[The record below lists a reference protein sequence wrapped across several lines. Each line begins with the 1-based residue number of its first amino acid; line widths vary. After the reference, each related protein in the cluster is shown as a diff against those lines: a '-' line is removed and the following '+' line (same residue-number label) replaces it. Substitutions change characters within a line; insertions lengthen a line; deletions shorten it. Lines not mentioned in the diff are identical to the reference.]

1 MKIVWS
7 SQKKWNLAYSLA
19 FEISESS
26 LWPLRPEV
34 KAQKVLC
41 RPTQEQGHSSNTNK
55 EERRRGAGRIP
66 THKKFP
72 TLAEVVR
79 AYCKQGSNHAQLR
92 RRSETMTLGSRLKDI
107 QAHVYKEIPELQHH
121 GISLNTV
128 HRLFLPPSHQWICIK
143 GYCRSTNCNGTAMD
157 CNVDFLPVVLIAY
170 NVFF

>member
-1 MKIVWS
+1 MRNRRQNSGGKLPI
-7 SQKKWNLAYSLA
+7 AYAKTSRWPVFNIHGGKYLFLDIHLLTDSDWVGIA
-19 FEISESS
+19 FANFDDDRDSE
-26 LWPLRPEV
+26 LTGPEV

-92 RRSETMTLGSRLKDI
+92 RRSETMTLGSS
-107 QAHVYKEIPELQHH
+107 AE
-121 GISLNTV
+121 
-128 HRLFLPPSHQWICIK
+128 
-143 GYCRSTNCNGTAMD
+143 GYSSAR
-157 CNVDFLPVVLIAY
+157 V
-170 NVFF
+170 